1 MCSGVELLAA
11 ASALMQGF
19 STLQQG
25 RQAQKMANYEAKQA
39 EANAAAERGAAA
51 VRADKIRKMGRMQRS
66 SARAALAASG
76 ANVGEGTALV
86 IDQQI
91 GRDAEEDALTEIMTG
106 GRRADALNTQAEL
119 SRISGRNARS
129 ASYLGAAGSAF
140 ATGYDLKNAADR
152 REETRSVL
160 ASGYQAA
167 HGWKKVPVDDPF
179 KDWKPTTPIGNLEW

>member
-1 MCSGVELLAA
+1 MCTGLEVLAIA
-11 ASALMQGF
+11 GAGMQGF
-19 STLQQG
+19 SMLQQG
-25 RQAQKMANYEAKQA
+25 KQASAMANYEAKQA

-119 SRISGRNARS
+119 SRISGSNARS
-129 ASYLGAAGSAF
+129 ASYLGAAGS
-140 ATGYDLKNAADR
+140 
-152 REETRSVL
+152 VL
-160 ASGYQAA
+160 AGGYQVAS
-167 HGWKKVPVDDPF
+167 GWKKPPKDDPF
-179 KDWKPTTPIGNLEW
+179 KEWSPSTPIGSSEW

>member
-39 EANAAAERGAAA
+39 DANAAAERGAAA

-76 ANVGEGTALV
+76 VAADEGTALV

-91 GRDAEEDALTEIMTG
+91 GRDAEEDALNEIITG
-106 GRRADALNTQAEL
+106 GRRGDALNTQAEL
-119 SRISGRNARS
+119 SRISGSNARS
-129 ASYLGAAGSAF
+129 ASYLGAAGSAM
-140 ATGYDLKNAADR
+140 ATGYALTDAANR

-160 ASGYQAA
+160 ASGYEMAR
-167 HGWKKVPVDDPF
+167 GWKRPPKDDPF
-179 KDWKPTTPIGNLEW
+179 TEWRPSTPIGSLEW

>member
-1 MCSGVELLAA
+1 MCTGLEVLAIA
-11 ASALMQGF
+11 GAGMQGF
-19 STLQQG
+19 SMLQQG
-25 RQAQKMANYEAKQA
+25 KQASAMANYEAKQA

-119 SRISGRNARS
+119 SRISGSNARS
-129 ASYLGAAGSAF
+129 ASYLGAAGS
-140 ATGYDLKNAADR
+140 
-152 REETRSVL
+152 VL
-160 ASGYQAA
+160 AGGYQAA
-167 HGWKKVPVDDPF
+167 RGWKMPASDPF
-179 KDWKPTTPIGNLEW
+179 TDWNPSTPIGSAEW